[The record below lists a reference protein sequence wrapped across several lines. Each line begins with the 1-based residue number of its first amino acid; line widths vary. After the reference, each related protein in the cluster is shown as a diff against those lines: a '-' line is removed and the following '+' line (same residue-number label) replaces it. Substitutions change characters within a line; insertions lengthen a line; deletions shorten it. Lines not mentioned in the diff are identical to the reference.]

1 MPRKNQRK
9 MENYAAHEK
18 KQFAI
23 ILGQVLQE
31 MRLEREM
38 SLLAVAEKAKISEA
52 TMCRYEHGARVNVPL
67 HKMTLKDVN
76 AVADK
81 VRVPD
86 LFTAYKIACVMG
98 ITLDELMDSCI
109 KRTEQARKKKPQE
122 QKGDNR
128 AQSQK
133 G

>member
-1 MPRKNQRK
+1 MGTN
-9 MENYAAHEK
+9 NAAHEK

-38 SLLAVAEKAKISEA
+38 SLLVVAEQAKISEA
-52 TMCRYEHGARVNVPL
+52 TVCRYEHGARVDVPL
-67 HKMTLKDVN
+67 HKMTLRDVN
-76 AVADK
+76 KVADK

-86 LFTAYKIACVMG
+86 LFTAYKIAGVMG
-98 ITLDELMDSCI
+98 ITLDKLMEACI
-109 KRTEQARKKKPQE
+109 ERIESARKKKPQE
-122 QKGDNR
+122 QKGESR
-128 AQSQK
+128 AQPQK

>member
-1 MPRKNQRK
+1 MDGHEAN
-9 MENYAAHEK
+9 EK

-31 MRLEREM
+31 MRLARNM
-38 SLLAVAEKAKISEA
+38 SLLAVAEKARISEA
-52 TMCRYEHGARVNVPL
+52 TICRYEHGARVDIPL
-67 HKMTLKDVN
+67 HKMTLRDVN
-76 AVADK
+76 KVADK

-98 ITLDELMDSCI
+98 ITLDELMNRCI
-109 KRTEQARKKKPQE
+109 ERTEKARRKKPQE

>member
-1 MPRKNQRK
+1 MPRKTQRK
-9 MENYAAHEK
+9 MDGHEATEK

-38 SLLAVAEKAKISEA
+38 SLLAVAEQARISEA
-52 TMCRYEHGARVNVPL
+52 TMCRYEHGARVDVPL

-76 AVADK
+76 KVADK

-86 LFTAYKIACVMG
+86 LFTAYKIAAVMG
-98 ITLDELMDSCI
+98 ITLDQLMDRCI
-109 KRTEQARKKKPQE
+109 KRTERARRKKPQE

-128 AQSQK
+128 A
-133 G
+133 

>member
-1 MPRKNQRK
+1 MPRKTQRK
-9 MENYAAHEK
+9 MSTASAHEK

-38 SLLAVAEKAKISEA
+38 SLLAVAEQAKISEA
-52 TMCRYEHGARVNVPL
+52 TMCRYEHGARVDVPL
-67 HKMTLKDVN
+67 HKMTLKDVSKVSN
-76 AVADK
+76 K

-86 LFTAYKIACVMG
+86 LFTAYKISAVMG
-98 ITLDELMDSCI
+98 ITLDQLMDRCI
-109 KRTEQARKKKPQE
+109 KRIEQARRKKPHQE

-128 AQSQK
+128 A
-133 G
+133 

>member
-1 MPRKNQRK
+1 VPRKNQHK
-9 MENYAAHEK
+9 MERHEVNEK

-31 MRLEREM
+31 MRLDRKM
-38 SLLAVAEKAKISEA
+38 SLLAVAKQAKISEA
-52 TMCRYEHGARVNVPL
+52 TMCRYEHGARVGIPL

-76 AVADK
+76 KVADK

-86 LFTAYKIACVMG
+86 LFTAYKVACVMG
-98 ITLDELMDSCI
+98 ITLDQLMDSCI
-109 KRTEQARKKKPQE
+109 KRIDDARKKKPQE

-128 AQSQK
+128 A
-133 G
+133 